1 MIVLDTNVVSE
12 LVRPSPQP
20 AVLTWLDHQPRH
32 RLAITAV
39 TAAELLHGVARLPAG
54 RRRALLGEQILAV
67 VHDDFDGRVLPFDLA
82 AAEHFA
88 ELVVDRAEAGRTMPQ
103 ADAQIAAICR
113 STGSRLATR
122 NVKDFADTGVEV
134 VNPWDE
140 I

>member
-1 MIVLDTNVVSE
+1 M
-12 LVRPSPQP
+12 R
-20 AVLTWLDHQPRH
+20 A
-32 RLAITAV
+32 
-39 TAAELLHGVARLPAG
+39 GVALEVG
-54 RRRALLGEQILAV
+54 GIDQSEYFLVFEDISDTVEQQ
-67 VHDDFDGRVLPFDLA
+67 RVR
-82 AAEHFA
+82 
-88 ELVVDRAEAGRTMPQ
+88 DRQ